1 MNQRSFSNLPKILV
15 LALALSVLALAAGCS
30 KNANTANSTNTTN
43 LSTTTN
49 KSSATTSTTTAS
61 SGLSPKDTIK
71 AYYDAAAKKDMAAAK
86 GYLSQGTLAMMEE
99 GAKKMGKTLDEAM
112 KEGSNAPVVM
122 PEFGA
127 ENISGDTATVEIK
140 GPAGEMVKMPLVKEG
155 GQWKLAIDKML
166 GEMMKDAPG
175 ASGPGKS
182 SGAEADDEDEHGSGN
197 H

>member
-1 MNQRSFSNLPKILV
+1 MNQRSSGNLPKIIA

-30 KNANTANSTNTTN
+30 KNANTANSTNSTN
-43 LSTTTN
+43 SSNTAN
-49 KSSATTSTTTAS
+49 KTSTTSSS

-71 AYYDAAAKKDMAAAK
+71 AYYDAAARKDMAAAK

-112 KEGSNAPVVM
+112 KEGSNAPVVT

-127 ENISGDTATVEIK
+127 ETITGDTATVEIK
-140 GPAGEMVKMPLVKEG
+140 GPGGEQVKMPLVKEG

-166 GEMMKDAPG
+166 GDMMKGMDTPRPG
-175 ASGPGKS
+175 QS
-182 SGAEADDEDEHGSGN
+182 SGAEDDEDEHGNSN